1 VKGFAAPPSAP
12 LIFDWEVAGRE
23 LGTSLDR
30 LYAIAV
36 LGSNEIETAQVA
48 LGIARYQAR
57 RRRVAIGDLL
67 GDALP
72 LVELIPGDDTH
83 GLSDVFE
90 YGLSLDRVARP
101 VSGDGD
107 LYILPTGT
115 FISDETE
122 IMANRRWT
130 KLAAGFREQRALL
143 VVAANAA
150 SPGVEELVMQLEG
163 AILVGDTVPSRL
175 PVARVIGAVRGP
187 DAVPLP
193 PVRPERRARPK
204 YVVRRKPSV
213 WRIGASFGL
222 MLSAI
227 IAALGIWLTYRPFAQ
242 AEWAPL
248 WLRNAGVPAD
258 SIIEIIRGFDT
269 AGVISDTNATLAT
282 ARHLG
287 LLSAQ
292 DSASQSPY
300 AIELITHNT
309 QAGALLELT
318 RNSATL
324 RAGTFTPVLIR
335 GTPWFRVVAGAY
347 PDSASAAALLDTLR
361 AGGASDAGGAVIARF
376 PYALLVERNVPDS
389 SVASRLSR
397 YQNRRLPVYALL
409 QDDGTARLYAGAFKE
424 PLEATPLYEALR
436 SAGIQTS
443 LVYRTGRVY

>member
-1 VKGFAAPPSAP
+1 MKGVAAPTP

-30 LYAIAV
+30 LHAVAV
-36 LGSNEIETAQVA
+36 LGSNETETAQVA
-48 LGIARYQAR
+48 LGIARHQAR

-67 GDALP
+67 GDAAP
-72 LVELIPGDDTH
+72 LAELIAGEDSH

-90 YGLSLDRVARP
+90 YGVSLDRVARR
-101 VSGDGD
+101 VAGDGD
-107 LYILPTGT
+107 LYILPTGA
-115 FISDETE
+115 FISDEAE

-130 KLAAGFREQRALL
+130 KLAAGFRDERALL
-143 VVAANAA
+143 VVAANAT
-150 SPGVEELVMQLEG
+150 SPGVEELVTQLDG
-163 AILVGDTVPSRL
+163 AILVGDTVPSKL

-204 YVVRRKPSV
+204 YVVKRKPSI
-213 WRIGASFGL
+213 WKIGASFGVL
-222 MLSAI
+222 LSAV
-227 IAALGIWLTYRPFAQ
+227 IAALGMWLTYRPFAR

-248 WLRNAGVPAD
+248 WLRNAGIPAD
-258 SIIEIIRGFDT
+258 SIIEIIRGYDT
-269 AGVISDTNATLAT
+269 AGVISDSNATLAT

-287 LLSAQ
+287 LLTAM
-292 DSASQSPY
+292 DTASQAPY
-300 AIELITHNT
+300 GIELVNHNT

-361 AGGASDAGGAVIARF
+361 ASGASDAGGAVIARF
-376 PYALLVERNVPDS
+376 PYALLVERDVPDS
-389 SVASRLSR
+389 SIATRVAVYER
-397 YQNRRLPVYALL
+397 RRLPVYALL

-424 PLEATPLYEALR
+424 PTEATPLYEALR
-436 SAGIQTS
+436 AAGIQTT